1 MTEII
6 AGVRV
11 PNSRVVDDVTELIR
25 ETTSELIFHHSRRV
39 FLFGSRQ
46 ARRLHIE
53 PDPPDELEHFVPGFH
68 RIDVVDVINDSAWPE

>member
-6 AGVRV
+6 AGVQI
-11 PNSRVVDDVTELIR
+11 PNSHLVDDVAELIR
-25 ETTSELIFHHSRRV
+25 ETTSALIFNHSRRV
-39 FLFGSRQ
+39 FLFGSFQ
-46 ARRLHIE
+46 ARRPHIE